1 MKEFIQNLVDG
12 RDLTADEASQAMKA
26 IMSGDATEAQIAG
39 FLTALRMKGETPAEI
54 ASMVAVMR
62 EFAGKINPKVEGRL
76 VDTCG
81 TGGDKL
87 STFNVSTTS
96 MFVVAG
102 AGIPIAKHGNRSVS
116 SKCGSADVLE
126 ALGVKI
132 DLPPPEVEGCI
143 EEVGVGFMF
152 APVFHKS
159 MKNVM
164 PARKSLGI
172 RTVFNVLGPLTNPAN
187 AKGQI
192 VGVFD
197 GGLTEKL
204 AEVLKLVGLERA
216 FVVHGLDGLDEL
228 STVSETKV
236 SELDSDGSIRT
247 YTVTPEEFGFEKASA
262 DDLRGGDAGENAN
275 ILRAILS
282 GEETGPKRD
291 MVLLNAAA
299 GIVCGGKAE
308 SIKDGVKLA
317 QESIDS
323 GKASE
328 KLEAMIRYSK
338 KKGG

>member
-12 RDLTADEASQAMKA
+12 RDLTADEASRAMKA

>member
-1 MKEFIQNLVDG
+1 MKESIQKLVEG
-12 RDLTADEASQAMKA
+12 RDLTSQEAEAAMKE
-26 IMSGDATEAQIAG
+26 IMGGQAEDAQIAG
-39 FLTALRMKGETPAEI
+39 FLTALRMKGETATEI
-54 ASMVAVMR
+54 AAMASVMR
-62 EFAGKINPKVEGRL
+62 EFAENIHPKVSGRL

-87 STFNVSTTS
+87 KTFNVSTTA

-132 DLPPPEVEGCI
+132 DLPPKKVEECI

-164 PARKSLGI
+164 PARKALGI

-197 GGLTEKL
+197 GTLTEKL
-204 AEVLKLVGLERA
+204 AEVLKRVGVEHAL
-216 FVVHGLDGLDEL
+216 VVHGINGLDEI
-228 STVSETKV
+228 SIICETKI
-236 SELDSDGSIRT
+236 SELSEDGSIRS
-247 YTVTPEEFGFEKASA
+247 YTVKPEDFGLKRAHA
-262 DDLRGGDAGENAN
+262 RDVLGGDANHNAK
-275 ILRAILS
+275 ILREILD
-282 GEETGPKRD
+282 GTEDGAKRD

-308 SIKDGVKLA
+308 SIKDGINLA
-317 QESIDS
+317 RKSINS
-323 GKASE
+323 GKALE
-328 KLEAMIRYSK
+328 KLEEFIAYCSK
-338 KKGG
+338 A